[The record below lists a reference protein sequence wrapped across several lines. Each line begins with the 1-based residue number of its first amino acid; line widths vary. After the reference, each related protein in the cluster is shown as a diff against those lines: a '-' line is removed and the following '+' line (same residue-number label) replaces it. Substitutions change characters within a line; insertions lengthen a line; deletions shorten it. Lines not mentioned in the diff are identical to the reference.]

1 MVFQVPSRL
10 MAVRPPALATKG
22 EEELEPAWPE
32 EEIASAQTNP
42 SRVDPPTIVR
52 FIGFPGH
59 LSVRAAKTLR
69 SRHQEDRIL
78 QRHDQAGTALARGR
92 HSAGVGNRECPRRQ
106 A

>member
-22 EEELEPAWPE
+22 EEQLEPAWPE

-42 SRVDPPTIVR
+42 RKTDPPKIVR
-52 FIGFPGH
+52 FIASPGERVWTRTEKS
-59 LSVRAAKTLR
+59 LW

-78 QRHDQAGTALARGR
+78 QGHDQAGTALARVR
-92 HSAGVGNRECPRRQ
+92 HSAGVGH
-106 A
+106 